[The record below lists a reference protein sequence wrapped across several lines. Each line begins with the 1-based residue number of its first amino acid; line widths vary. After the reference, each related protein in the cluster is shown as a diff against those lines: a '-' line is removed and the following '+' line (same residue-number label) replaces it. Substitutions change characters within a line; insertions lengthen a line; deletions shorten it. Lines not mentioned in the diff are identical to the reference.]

1 MNDRGRQFRETAFKW
16 LAKGATW
23 QSLLPLVAAVG
34 ALFLLV
40 AAAPVRG
47 SARGERTVRLEAS
60 QYRFDPGVVRVNRG
74 EKVTIELVATD
85 VVHGLYLDG
94 YALLLEADPGQT
106 ARVTFVADRAGTFR
120 FRCSISCGAMHP
132 FMIGKLQV
140 GNNRLF
146 WSAIGLAMVAVVV
159 GLGLE
164 RGKGDTEI

>member
-1 MNDRGRQFRETAFKW
+1 MDNRGQRWKW
-16 LAKGATW
+16 F
-23 QSLLPLVAAVG
+23 LLIVAAAG

-47 SARGERTVRLEAS
+47 PAAGERTVRLEAS

-74 EKVTIELVATD
+74 EAVTIELVATD

-94 YALLLEADPGQT
+94 YGLQVTADPGQT
-106 ARVTFVADRAGTFR
+106 ARLTFVANRAGTFR

-146 WSAIGLAMVAVVV
+146 WSAIGLALVTVVV
-159 GLGLE
+159 GLGLV
-164 RGKGDTEI
+164 RGKGDIEV